1 MRYLLFVF
9 ISLGF
14 VGCKTK
20 QQAQTANN
28 PLSIAQQKLG
38 NRVDSFPNSSGRY
51 ILYVQQQDIKYPTK
65 IIGAI
70 VIETNTGM
78 VLTEESFSP
87 GYIRWIDESSLELLN
102 IPEMI
107 KAGEDLSLYT
117 KKIKIS
123 TPNRNK

>member
-1 MRYLLFVF
+1 
-9 ISLGF
+9 LGF

-38 NRVDSFPNSSGRY
+38 DRVDSFPNSSGRY

-70 VIETNTGM
+70 VIETNTGK

-87 GYIRWIDESSLELLN
+87 GHIRWIDESTLELLN

-123 TPNRNK
+123 TPNRN

>member
-38 NRVDSFPNSSGRY
+38 DRVDSFPNSSGRY

-70 VIETNTGM
+70 VIETNTGK

-87 GYIRWIDESSLELLN
+87 GYIRWIDESTLELLN

-123 TPNRNK
+123 TPNRN

>member
-70 VIETNTGM
+70 VIETNTGK

-123 TPNRNK
+123 TPNRN

>member
-1 MRYLLFVF
+1 
-9 ISLGF
+9 

-20 QQAQTANN
+20 QHAQTANN

-70 VIETNTGM
+70 VIETNTGK

-123 TPNRNK
+123 TPNRN

>member
-1 MRYLLFVF
+1 MKYLLFVF

-38 NRVDSFPNSSGRY
+38 NRVDSFPNSSGQY

-70 VIETNTGM
+70 VIETNTGK

-123 TPNRNK
+123 TPNRN

>member
-1 MRYLLFVF
+1 MKYLLFVF

-38 NRVDSFPNSSGRY
+38 DRVDSFPNSSGRY

-70 VIETNTGM
+70 VIETNTGK

-87 GYIRWIDESSLELLN
+87 GYIRWIDESTLELLN

-123 TPNRNK
+123 TPNRN